1 MLNVN
6 LKIIMFILLLSIM
19 LLSGV
24 SANNGDNATS
34 SVHNFNQ
41 LNDLIENSQEP
52 VNLTDDYE
60 FQANDSD
67 LSIGRSTQIDGNG
80 HIIDFAQSCMIV
92 LKNSDIL
99 FSNVTFKN
107 FHHVNL
113 SSNVTSLNLTLKSCI
128 FLNPQMSDLMAEDNL
143 DSAGNISQNVTK
155 LAKRIAGKSTGIGA
169 CKKIAQ
175 WVGKNISHE
184 TKEGFYQ
191 SPDDTLKRKKG
202 NCCSQ
207 TLLFLQMC
215 DAVGALE
222 GHNAYFVHVGTMKFH
237 HRHFFAMIDN
247 VFVDVDAKPH
257 SPWGNANFAG
267 RSIYSITEYP
277 YLSLPK
283 EY

>member
-1 MLNVN
+1 MLKLN
-6 LKIIMFILLLSIM
+6 LKIIMFILLASVL
-19 LLSGV
+19 LLSSV
-24 SANNGDNATS
+24 SASDNDNLTS
-34 SVHNFNQ
+34 MQNFNH
-41 LNDLIENSQEP
+41 LNDLIANSQGS

-60 FQANDSD
+60 FQANDSN
-67 LSIGRSTQIDGNG
+67 LSIDRSTQINGNG
-80 HIIDFAQSCMIV
+80 HIMDFAQSCMLV

-113 SSNVTSLNLTLKSCI
+113 SSNVTSLNLTLISCI
-128 FLNPQMSDLMAEDNL
+128 FLNPHESDFIVKDNL
-143 DSAGNISQNVTK
+143 DHAGNISQNVTK
-155 LAKRIAGKSTGIGA
+155 LAKKIAGKSTGMTA
-169 CKKIAQ
+169 CKKIAE

-207 TLLFLQMC
+207 TLLFFEMC

-257 SPWGNANFAG
+257 SPWGNANFDG

-277 YLSLPK
+277 YLPLPK

>member
-1 MLNVN
+1 MLKADF
-6 LKIIMFILLLSIM
+6 KIIMFILLASV
-19 LLSGV
+19 LLLNGV
-24 SANNGDNATS
+24 SAADSDNVTS
-34 SVHNFNQ
+34 MNNFNQ
-41 LNDLIENSQEP
+41 LNDLIENSKEP
-52 VNLTDDYE
+52 VNLTNDYG
-60 FQANDSD
+60 FRANDSN
-67 LSIGRSTQIDGNG
+67 LSMARSTQIDGNG
-80 HIIDFAQSCMIV
+80 HVIDFAQSCMLV
-92 LKNSDIL
+92 LKNSNII
-99 FSNVTFKN
+99 FHNVTFKN
-107 FHHVNL
+107 FHQVKL
-113 SSNVTSLNLTLKSCI
+113 SSNVTSLNLTLMSCI
-128 FLNPQMSDLMAEDNL
+128 ILNPQMSDLVFDDNL

-155 LAKRIAGKSTGIGA
+155 LAKRIAGKSTGMEA
-169 CKKIAQ
+169 CKKIAR
-175 WVGKNISHE
+175 WVGKNINHE

-257 SPWGNANFAG
+257 SPWGNANFDG

-277 YLSLPK
+277 YLPLPK